1 MIYCIFCYK
10 NDAELVPMCVER
22 VKELDPEAVIYLA
35 DDAAAPMPDNAAP
48 EGCRYL
54 RTGFRRGGNLNGLEA
69 VAGVL
74 DTLRW
79 CLDDAGERW
88 VVKLD
93 CDTWLN
99 SVEWLKTG
107 REEYIAAERCQ
118 PFTPAGN
125 CYCMRKHAV
134 VKALEYLQVRS
145 TAGTWPSAWHYPEDR
160 TIWEIVRELKV
171 ATRLMPYTSGFT
183 RGYHDEVPV
192 PQAVLDA
199 TVVHCGEPLA
209 AGERAHRAHVAL
221 RMRVVAEACKK
232 LKAES

>member
-35 DDAAAPMPDNAAP
+35 DDAAAPMPDSVTP
-48 EGCRYL
+48 EGCRYF
-54 RTGFRRGGNLNGLEA
+54 RTQFRRGGNLNGLEA

-79 CLDDAGERW
+79 CLEDSGERW

-99 SVEWLKTG
+99 SVEWLKKG
-107 REEYIAAERCQ
+107 GDEYLAAEPCR

-125 CYCMRKHAV
+125 CYRMRKHAV
-134 VKALEYLQVRS
+134 VAALDYIRMRTQ
-145 TAGTWPSAWHYPEDR
+145 AGTWPSAWHYPEDR
-160 TIWEIVRELKV
+160 TIWEVVRELRLSHRLEPY
-171 ATRLMPYTSGFT
+171 ATGLT

-192 PQAVLDA
+192 PDAVRQAA
-199 TVVHCGEPLA
+199 VVHCGEPLA
-209 AGERAHRAHVAL
+209 SGGRVHRAHVAL
-221 RMRVVAEACKK
+221 RMRVVGDACRKV
-232 LKAES
+232 EN